1 MKNTKRLSFLIV
13 LLSTISYLAFS
24 QNAEADK
31 AKALVSQANSST
43 KTESQAKEKPRLLI
57 IPFVI
62 DRTITED
69 ENRNLSGI
77 LESQLINSGMF
88 ESYSFEE
95 AVKIA
100 TEKGLANK
108 FEDADSAISLGK
120 AIGVQFVIFGRAGQK
135 AKDSKTGIFSI
146 TLNPTLVS
154 IDTSKQLFG
163 QPANISL
170 GKTQIESLTAL
181 SKKIINAFKQRSD
194 VTLAQVDA
202 FIKASDWTNAERYFD
217 IYSGAHPDEISKLAE
232 RNKKI
237 NTTIAQIRYTDAQ
250 TSLRLF
256 LFEQARAAIQEAL
269 LRAQGNPTYMAFA
282 EEIETT
288 FSTQNK
294 MTDSKLLSQANDLL
308 KEKKFEV
315 VFSVLDLLEKRGSK
329 DGRIP
334 EYRILAQNGLKAE
347 NLKTDAEA
355 FLASGKFDDA
365 LSYMNEALNLVPDD
379 HDYLRLR
386 NRIVDQEKR
395 DSKNKEKWELYM
407 EEFANLDIPGLFLN
421 RKELASKWYIS
432 FDSTTFNYLVPLD
445 SKLAPSYQV
454 WPGLN
459 QLALRYDSKFFQP
472 FIMPLSF
479 TDLNLYWFANINGF
493 TGSKSIDS
501 ISTTNQVEIMTDS
514 FFMMQAAGGASAKL
528 TVLSYVLSL
537 DLDFNS
543 GFINATRETRV
554 PFDNNAISISEL
566 MWTIGTG
573 YGACLTWY
581 PANNYC
587 VGLRYRRNDFLVIPR
602 QKLLDIT
609 YSYSFGLEVGIKL

>member
-1 MKNTKRLSFLIV
+1 MVFFFFL
-13 LLSTISYLAFS
+13 
-24 QNAEADK
+24 EADK
-31 AKALVSQANSST
+31 AKSLITQANT
-43 KTESQAKEKPRLLI
+43 KTDFASKGKPKLLI

-100 TEKGLANK
+100 TEKGIANK

-163 QPANISL
+163 QPANIPL

-217 IYSGAHPDEISKLAE
+217 IYSGAHPDETSKLAE
-232 RNKKI
+232 RSKKI
-237 NTTIAQIRYTDAQ
+237 NIAIAQIRYTDAQ

-256 LFEQARAAIQEAL
+256 LFDQARAAIQEAL
-269 LRAQGNPTYMAFA
+269 LRNQGNPTYIAFA

-288 FSTQNK
+288 FSTQTK

-315 VFSVLDLLEKRGSK
+315 VFSILDLLERRGSK
-329 DGRIP
+329 DGRIA

-407 EEFANLDIPGLFLN
+407 EEFVNLDIPGLFLN
-421 RKELASKWYIS
+421 RKELASKLYIS
-432 FDSTTFNYLVPLD
+432 FDTTTFNYLVPLD
-445 SKLAPSYQV
+445 SILAPSYQV

-459 QLALRYDSKFFQP
+459 QVALRYDSKFFQP
-472 FIMPLSF
+472 FIMPLTF
-479 TDLNLYWFANINGF
+479 TDLNIYWFANINGF
-493 TGSKSIDS
+493 IGSKASDS
-501 ISTTNQVEIMTDS
+501 IRTNPTSFENEVVITSDS
-514 FFMMQAAGGASAKL
+514 IFMMQAAGGASAKL

-537 DLDFNS
+537 DLDIDT
-543 GFINATRETRV
+543 GFINATRDIRV
-554 PFDNNAISISEL
+554 PFTNTGSAVSEL
-566 MWTIGTG
+566 WWTLGAG
-573 YGACLTWY
+573 YGACLSWY

-587 VGLRYRRNDFLVIPR
+587 FGVRYRRNDFLVIPR
-602 QKLLDIT
+602 QTLLDST
-609 YSYSFGLEVGIKL
+609 YSSSIGFEVGIKL